1 MSMAT
6 KFYGNKITFIP
17 LYFVSG
23 MLCYNSKVEQLR
35 QDGSACNI
43 DSDFLQEKL
52 ADPDVEPYV
61 GLGSPRGKP

>member
-1 MSMAT
+1 
-6 KFYGNKITFIP
+6 
-17 LYFVSG
+17 

-61 GLGSPRGKP
+61 GLGSPRGKPWDKDLNTSFTFISWGDPV